1 MLTKMIRKHSGGQF
15 VPGGVYLKNKGWELV
30 PMPEEG
36 GRLPAGEGVTYYEVP
51 ILLALALAPLAGL
64 AFILFVPI
72 LVPVLVVYGL
82 GRVIGGGLSRIRTR
96 RASPVH

>member
-1 MLTKMIRKHSGGQF
+1 MLRKMIRRHRGGQV
-15 VPGGVYLKNKGWELV
+15 VPGGVYLKSKGWELV

-36 GRLPAGEGVTYYEVP
+36 GQLPAGEDVTYYEVP
-51 ILLALALAPLAGL
+51 VLVALALAPVVGL

-82 GRVIGGGLSRIRTR
+82 GRIIGGGLSRMRTR
-96 RASPVH
+96 RASLVH

>member
-36 GRLPAGEGVTYYEVP
+36 GRLPAGEDVTYYEVP
-51 ILLALALAPLAGL
+51 VLLALALAPVVGL

-72 LVPVLVVYGL
+72 LVPLLIVYGL
-82 GRVIGGGLSRIRTR
+82 GKVIGRGLSHVRSR
-96 RASPVH
+96 RVYTAH